1 MVFESAIVNTVILAL
16 ITGGVISGLA
26 VLASEKVKLDW
37 KKFIYS
43 LTVATIAGLVVIE
56 TFEEGV
62 TEDNVIQVFLAIIG
76 GSFIGSKIIGVTSK
90 LKGLVKPPQ

>member
-1 MVFESAIVNTVILAL
+1 MVFESAIANTVILAL

-26 VLASEKVKLDW
+26 VLASEKVKWGW
-37 KKFIYS
+37 KKFVYS
-43 LTVATIAGLVVIE
+43 LTVATIAGLVVIK